1 MKIRNGFV
9 SNSSSSSFVI
19 VGFDVDIKK
28 DNFIDSL
35 MDYLPKGIEFPED
48 KDEME
53 DFIYDNLLQ
62 GNKNTD
68 GMVYLTNDD
77 DGAPDG
83 KFVIG
88 YQIASGNEYGCID
101 SNVFEFDVLKKEV
114 KKYAKKI
121 GVENPKIKI
130 YTGTKCC

>member
-19 VGFDVDIKK
+19 VGFEVDRKK
-28 DNFIDSL
+28 GNRIDSL
-35 MDYLPKGIEFPED
+35 MDYLPKGIDFPED
-48 KDEME
+48 EDERE

-62 GNKNTD
+62 GNENTD
-68 GMVYLTNDD
+68 GMVYLTGDD
-77 DGAPDG
+77 DGAPEG
-83 KFVIG
+83 KIVIG
-88 YQIASGNEYGCID
+88 SMIASGDECGSMD
-101 SNVFEFDVLKKEV
+101 SNIFEFDALEKEV